1 MTQKEIAD
9 RLTEIE
15 AMMHDLDHRLLWIES
30 QLGVPMLIVDHAI
43 AATVDDRRRDRFCG
57 VASLPS
63 GHDDD

>member
-30 QLGVPMLIVDHAI
+30 
-43 AATVDDRRRDRFCG
+43 
-57 VASLPS
+57 
-63 GHDDD
+63 